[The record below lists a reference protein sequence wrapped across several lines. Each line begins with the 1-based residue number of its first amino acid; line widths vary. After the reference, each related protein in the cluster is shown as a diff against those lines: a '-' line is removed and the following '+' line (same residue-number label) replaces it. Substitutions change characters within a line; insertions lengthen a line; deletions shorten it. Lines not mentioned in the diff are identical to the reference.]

1 MQQTTPSTRPTSLA
15 RLTRRQFTGSV
26 LAATAG
32 VLAAPGYVRGLN
44 LNSKLNVAAIAV
56 GGRGGG
62 NLGEVA
68 ATENIVAICDVDES
82 RLGPLADNGFPR
94 RAKKSISASCSTGR
108 RISTRCWSVRAN
120 IRMHW
125 PPCSRSRTR
134 SMSTARSP

>member
-1 MQQTTPSTRPTSLA
+1 MTQTASSSHLLSLA
-15 RLTRRQFTGSV
+15 RLSRRQFTGSL

-68 ATENIVAICDVDES
+68 ASENIVAICDVDES
-82 RLGPLADNGFPR
+82 RLGPVAEKFPQ
-94 RAKKSISASCSTGR
+94 AA
-108 RISTRCWSVRAN
+108 VRAVDGCGHQFDDGLVVVAED
-120 IRMHW
+120 IKGLAG
-125 PPCSRSRTR
+125 T
-134 SMSTARSP
+134 T